1 MDTNE
6 MEMEMDMIN
15 RALKVIKQNEEW
27 VTYVINFA
35 DPVGFIFADSEIL
48 EQIKD
53 AIDEE
58 NPIHSGN
65 SLGRCLRKC
74 KSLLQV

>member
-1 MDTNE
+1 MDTKNLD
-6 MEMEMDMIN
+6 MDTIN
-15 RALKVIKQNEEW
+15 RALQVIRQKDEW

-35 DPVGFIFADSEIL
+35 DPIGFIFADSEIL

-58 NPIHSGN
+58 NPIHSGS
-65 SLGRCLRKC
+65 SLGLCLQKC
-74 KSLLQV
+74 KGLLQV

>member
-1 MDTNE
+1 MDTNV
-6 MEMEMDMIN
+6 MDMDMIN

-65 SLGRCLRKC
+65 SLGMCLRKC

>member
-1 MDTNE
+1 MDTKNLD
-6 MEMEMDMIN
+6 MDTIN
-15 RALKVIKQNEEW
+15 RALQVIRQNEEW
-27 VTYVINFA
+27 VTYIKNFA
-35 DPVGFIFADSEIL
+35 DPIGFVFADSELL

-58 NPIHSGN
+58 NPIHSGS
-65 SLGRCLRKC
+65 SLGLCLQKC